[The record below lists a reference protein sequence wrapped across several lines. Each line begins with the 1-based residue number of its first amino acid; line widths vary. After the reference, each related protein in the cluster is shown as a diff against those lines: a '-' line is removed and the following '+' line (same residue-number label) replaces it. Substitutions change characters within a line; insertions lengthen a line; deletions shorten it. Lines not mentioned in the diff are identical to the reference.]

1 MTLQPED
8 FWSFTEW
15 LLRPGAFL
23 ESALLQGIAL
33 IVLAIVV
40 GLLVGYMIAAA
51 RYGPSEGFYSVARIV
66 REFVREDAPGTS
78 PRRIYALARLAFKEA
93 IRRKV
98 LFVVGL
104 FIVLLMFAGWYL
116 DPKSDDPARL
126 YISFV
131 LTSTNYLLLMLALFI
146 STASLPN
153 DIKNKTIY
161 TIVTKP
167 VRTTEIILGRVLGFV
182 GVGTMMIVPMGIAS
196 YFFVT
201 GDLDH
206 VHEIETTSVLSDD
219 TVVGQTTEDRGHRH
233 SFTLD
238 SDGFGATDTQRGHQH
253 AVIREGDTIRVGSA
267 QGMLRAR
274 VPVYGEME
282 FFDRSGRPDEKG
294 INVGYEDRKGG
305 FGSAGLSRLVNAG
318 ATGARRIQHGYV
330 EGASLSRAEYTFS
343 DVTPEKYPDGVP
355 IEFTLRAFRSLKGD
369 IITGV
374 QGTLTVQHPTK
385 PIESNPFRFEVKEYQ
400 VDDQFIPLEMEG
412 TNITETGTL
421 SLYDDLVDENG
432 HVKIVVRCIDPG
444 QYLGMTQSDLYLKPA
459 ENSFAWNLTKGFI
472 SIWLQ
477 MVLIISFGVMFSTF
491 LNGSVAM
498 LATFICVVLGFSA
511 ESIYEARYYQVVGQT
526 MGGGPIES
534 VVRLLRQDAF
544 TTELDVE
551 SAPKMIIQGVDS
563 VIMYCLDLI
572 ATALPNL
579 PKMMQTAEFVASG
592 FDVLGGLLARH
603 VATTLCYLI
612 MTCIIAYFFLKTR
625 EIAA

>member
-8 FWSFTEW
+8 FWSFGEW
-15 LLRPGAFL
+15 LLRPGAFF

-33 IVLAIVV
+33 IVLAAVI
-40 GLLVGYMIAAA
+40 GLIIGYLVAAA
-51 RYGPSEGFYSVARIV
+51 RYGPSEGFYSVARII
-66 REFVREDAPGTS
+66 RDFVREDAPGTS
-78 PRRIYALARLAFKEA
+78 IRRIYALARLAFQEA

-131 LTSTNYLLLMLALFI
+131 LTSTNYLLLLLALFI

-167 VRTTEIILGRVLGFV
+167 VRATEIILGRVFGFIA
-182 GVGTMMIVPMGIAS
+182 VGTLMIVPMAIAS

-201 GDLDH
+201 GDLNH
-206 VHEIETTSVLSDD
+206 THQIETSSTLSDD

-238 SDGFGATDTQRGHQH
+238 SDGIGATDTQRGHQH
-253 AVIREGDTIRVGSA
+253 PVYLEDGEIVVGSA

-274 VPVYGEME
+274 VPVYGELA
-282 FFDRSGRPDEKG
+282 FFDRSGRPAQQG

-305 FGSAGLSRLVNAG
+305 FASAGLARLVNTAG
-318 ATGARRIQHGYV
+318 TQARRIQHGYV
-330 EGASLSRAEYTFS
+330 EGASLSRGEYLFS
-343 DVTPEKYPDGVP
+343 GVTPSKYPEGLP
-355 IEFTLRAFRSLKGD
+355 LEFTLRAFRSLKGD

-374 QGTLTVQHPTK
+374 QGTITVQHPTQ
-385 PIESNPFRFEVKEYQ
+385 PIESNPFRFEVEEYQ
-400 VDDQFIPLEMEG
+400 VDEQFIPLEMEG
-412 TNITETGTL
+412 TKITETGTL
-421 SLYDDLVDENG
+421 NLFDDLVDENG
-432 HVKIVVRCIDPG
+432 NVKIVVRCIDPG
-444 QYLGMTQSDLYLKPA
+444 QYLGMTQSDVYLKPA
-459 ENSFAWNLTKGFI
+459 ENPFAWNLMKGFI

-477 MVLIISFGVMFSTF
+477 MVLIICFGVMFSTF

-498 LATFICVVLGFSA
+498 LATFVCVVLGFSA
-511 ESIYEARYYQVVGQT
+511 ETVYEARYYQEVGRN

-534 VVRLLRQDAF
+534 LVRTLRQDAF

-551 SAPKMIIQGVDS
+551 SAPKMIIKSVDS
-563 VIMYCLDLI
+563 VIMYCLDLLV
-572 ATALPNL
+572 TALPNL

-592 FDVLGGLLARH
+592 FDVFGGLLLRH
-603 VATTLCYLI
+603 IATTLCYLV
-612 MTCIIAYFFLKTR
+612 MTCTIAYFFLKTR

>member
-253 AVIREGDTIRVGSA
+253 AVIREGDAIRVGSA